1 MPNCSKGGFEM
12 RWLVIGAMIPALVL
26 SGCATKRYGRMQ
38 PLTGAERVGYTCRE
52 IAIEIAKVQSFQ
64 TQVAEGAQFN
74 MASVLGI
81 LGDYGIGNSMERG
94 AADASARRRLQ
105 DLYDLSAQRGCS
117 GYSLN
122 AADQV
127 AATAAG
133 SNVPG
138 ATVSTDPADAP
149 GTINLGGGVKL
160 APASTLSGYC
170 IKAPSGYI
178 GTGSVN
184 RPAVTEAKPR
194 CS

>member
-1 MPNCSKGGFEM
+1 M
-12 RWLVIGAMIPALVL
+12 RWLVLSAVVPALIL
-26 SGCATKRYGRMQ
+26 SGCATKRYGRMV
-38 PLTGAERVGYTCRE
+38 PLTGAERAAYTCRE
-52 IAIEIAKVQSFQ
+52 IALEIAKVQAFQ

-94 AADASARRRLQ
+94 AAEASARRRLQ
-105 DLYDLSAQRGCS
+105 DLYDLSAQRGCG

-122 AADQV
+122 AADQI
-127 AATAAG
+127 AAAA
-133 SNVPG
+133 SAANVPG
-138 ATVSTDPADAP
+138 ATLSADPADVP

-160 APASTLSGYC
+160 VPAKTISGYC
-170 IKAPSGYI
+170 IKAASGYI

-184 RPAVTEAKPR
+184 RPSVTEAKPR